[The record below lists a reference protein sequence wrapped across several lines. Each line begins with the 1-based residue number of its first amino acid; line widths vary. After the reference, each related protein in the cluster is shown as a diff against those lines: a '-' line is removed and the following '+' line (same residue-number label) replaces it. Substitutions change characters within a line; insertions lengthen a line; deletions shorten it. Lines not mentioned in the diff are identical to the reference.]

1 MRLTRLPSVKILF
14 VLTYGGR
21 YTHVTSP
28 GWLVRD
34 RFQIL
39 AQVERVS
46 GSHAL
51 RESESLRKLLNYL
64 THQALDHPGEPIKE
78 YQIAT
83 EVLGRQSDFDPQFN
97 SMVRVQAGRLRS
109 KLTEYYSDEGSDDPI
124 VVDFPKGTYA
134 LHFRERKSA
143 LPKSPGTE
151 EHGSNGHAL
160 SSVAPTRTASLWNAL
175 TIGLLIALFACLSC
189 LGYLL
194 TRKPIDAP
202 SSSAEKL
209 PESVEIFWQGF
220 LTEPEEPWVIF
231 SNAEFVGRP
240 ETGMRYY
247 VEGKD
252 SKEAVRDH
260 YTGVGEVLGIHNLDL
275 VFAMLH
281 RKLRVKRGKLFSLD
295 DAQKNDL
302 IIVGSPS
309 ENLTLLEIPST
320 KLFSFRR
327 VTEGPRKGD
336 LGIANLQPANGESTM
351 FLASPAKAQLTEDYA
366 IVAMIPGTN
375 PAHSELILAGTTTI
389 GTQAAVEFVT
399 EPNHLEAL
407 LNSLGVKLKD
417 QLKPFEAV
425 LHVRV
430 ARGVPVES
438 TIVGLRS
445 RK

>member
-1 MRLTRLPSVKILF
+1 VQ
-14 VLTYGGR
+14 
-21 YTHVTSP
+21 
-28 GWLVRD
+28 D
-34 RFQIL
+34 RTQIL
-39 AQVERVS
+39 AQVDRVAAS
-46 GSHAL
+46 RAL

-64 THQALDHPGEPIKE
+64 TRQALDHPGEPIKE

-83 EVLGRQSDFDPQFN
+83 EVLGRQSDFDPQLN

-109 KLTEYYSDEGSDDPI
+109 KLTEYYSVEGTDDPI
-124 VVDFPKGTYA
+124 LVDFPKGTYA
-134 LHFRERKSA
+134 LHFRERK
-143 LPKSPGTE
+143 P
-151 EHGSNGHAL
+151 
-160 SSVAPTRTASLWNAL
+160 APTKLAPADEQDAKSHAFAAVQLTRPQSLWNAL
-175 TIGLLIALFACLSC
+175 AVGLLVALIGCASV
-189 LGYLL
+189 LGYVLA
-194 TRKPIDAP
+194 RKPLEQAAAP
-202 SSSAEKL
+202 AEKV
-209 PESVEIFWQGF
+209 PEAVQIFWQGF

-247 VEGKD
+247 VESKD
-252 SKEAVRDH
+252 SKEVVRDH

-281 RKLRVKRGKLFSLD
+281 RNLRVKRGKLFSLD

-309 ENLTLLEIPST
+309 ENLTLLEIPNT

-327 VTEGPRKGD
+327 ITEGPRKGD
-336 LGIANLQPANGESTM
+336 LGIANLQPVPGESQM
-351 FLASPAKAQLTEDYA
+351 FLASPANSPLTEDYA

-407 LNSLGVKLKD
+407 LARMGVKNKN

-438 TIVGLRS
+438 MIVCLRTL
-445 RK
+445 K